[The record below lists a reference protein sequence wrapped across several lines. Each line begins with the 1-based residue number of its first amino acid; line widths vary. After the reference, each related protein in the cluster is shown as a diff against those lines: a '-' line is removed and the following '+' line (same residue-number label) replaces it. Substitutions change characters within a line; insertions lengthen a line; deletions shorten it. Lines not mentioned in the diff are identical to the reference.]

1 MIKMPGSREEYE
13 YWGERA
19 HGHEES
25 YLYIVGP
32 TINQELKSWLSTQF
46 KDTDHVLEL
55 GCGSGNY
62 AKMVANR
69 VKHLTATDLAPEMVE
84 EAQKKLSGFI
94 NVEVQKEDCYS
105 TSFEDN
111 TFDAVL
117 MTNLLHIVK
126 DPVTVMKESHRV
138 LKDDGQAIIIDVTGY
153 KMPFFKKMGMG
164 FRYMRTWHRPP
175 PHGMNPSPGKL
186 ATIVKEAGFVV
197 EESKLLGKDAKAVCL
212 RGKKVD

>member
-1 MIKMPGSREEYE
+1 MPGSREEYE
-13 YWGERA
+13 YWGKRA
-19 HGHEES
+19 QGHENS

-46 KDTDHVLEL
+46 KDTDHVLEM

-62 AKMVANR
+62 AKMVTNM

-84 EAQKKLSGFI
+84 EAKKKLSGSS
-94 NVEVQKEDCYS
+94 NVEIQKEDCYN
-105 TSFEDN
+105 TSFEDD

-138 LKDDGQAIIIDVTGY
+138 LKNDGRAIIIDVTGY
-153 KMPFFKKMGMG
+153 KMPFFKKMGMIY
-164 FRYMRTWHRPP
+164 RYMRTWHRPP
-175 PHGMNPSPGKL
+175 PHGMNPSPSKL
-186 ATIVKEAGFVV
+186 ATIVKETGFAV
-197 EESKLLGKDAKAVCL
+197 EESKLLGKDTKAICL
-212 RGKKVD
+212 RGKKAE

>member
-1 MIKMPGSREEYE
+1 MPGSKEEYM

-19 HGHEES
+19 HGHENN

-32 TINQELKSWLSTQF
+32 TINQELKSWLLAQF
-46 KDTDHVLEL
+46 RDAYQVLEL

-62 AKMVANR
+62 TRMVANR
-69 VKHLTATDLAPEMVE
+69 VKQLTATDLAPEMVE
-84 EAQKKLSGFI
+84 EAQNKLGGYG
-94 NVEVQKEDCYS
+94 NVEVQIQDCYN

-138 LKDDGQAIIIDVTGY
+138 IKCDGRAVIVDVTGY
-153 KMPFFKKMGMG
+153 KMPFFKKMGMV

-186 ATIVKEAGFVV
+186 ATIVKKAGFTV
-197 EESKLLGKDAKAVCL
+197 EESKLLGKDTKAVCI
-212 RGKKVD
+212 RARKVK